1 MQTINTLQIES
12 ESCTSCRNFVEVR
25 ENLRPNASEFIDYL
39 PWFLNDNPGI
49 NCSKGLVLYTI
60 IRYLKYLNIIL

>member
-1 MQTINTLQIES
+1 MQTKITLQIES

-25 ENLRPNASEFIDYL
+25 ENVRPSASEFINYL

-49 NCSKGLVLYTI
+49 NCSKGLVLYI
-60 IRYLKYLNIIL
+60 IIKFL